1 MPKTRATIKR
11 ERKITAVYCRENRT
25 MTIIS
30 VLRFF
35 NDSELWNKTKEEW
48 NLEQWKEYFQL
59 KEQTKNL

>member
-11 ERKITAVYCRENRT
+11 ERKITAVYCRRMDT
-25 MTIIS
+25 
-30 VLRFF
+30 LLYRYCFF
-35 NDSELWNKTKEEW
+35 NDELWNKTKEEW

>member
-1 MPKTRATIKR
+1 
-11 ERKITAVYCRENRT
+11 
-25 MTIIS
+25 
-30 VLRFF
+30 LRFF